1 MIKVQIINGDQR
13 QFVVDTKGQGKPED
27 IYVIGIKEQIILD
40 IDEKQLK
47 KIIAELPKGAQINI
61 LK

>member
-13 QFVVDTKGQGKPED
+13 QFVIDTKGNGDPKD
-27 IYVIGIKEQIILD
+27 IYVIGIKEQIVLN

-47 KIIAELPKGAQINI
+47 KIINELPKGAQINI